1 MSAVA
6 VGSLLGALLAGV
18 WKVRR
23 RGIMMLVVGAAL
35 SPCLA
40 YIGLV
45 GNVWSLGG
53 VLFIVGVLSAFMNV
67 HIGAWVLQRIDAAVR
82 GRVSSVLM
90 LASVGII
97 PISFAL
103 AGFLIAWNLKLTF
116 LLGGLAMLLAV
127 AAASFQ
133 KSVREIA

>member
-1 MSAVA
+1 
-6 VGSLLGALLAGV
+6 
-18 WKVRR
+18 
-23 RGIMMLVVGAAL
+23 L
-35 SPCLA
+35 SPCLG
-40 YIGLV
+40 YIGFV

-53 VLFIVGVLSAFMNV
+53 VLSVVGVLSAFMNV

-103 AGFLIAWNLKLTF
+103 AGVMIAWNLKFTF
-116 LLGGLAMLLAV
+116 LFAGVAMLLAT